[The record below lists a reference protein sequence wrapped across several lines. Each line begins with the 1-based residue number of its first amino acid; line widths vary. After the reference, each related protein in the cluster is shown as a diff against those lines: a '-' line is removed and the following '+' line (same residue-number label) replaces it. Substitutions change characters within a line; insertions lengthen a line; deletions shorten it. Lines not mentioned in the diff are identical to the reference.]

1 MGTEEGLRFVSTIV
15 GGGFVG
21 YAIVAMFRGTLYDS
35 DEGTIDQTERPV
47 AFWLSVFGM
56 TVLGLFILG
65 GLAVAARA
73 RRLRVDGT
81 PISMTPGLL
90 FMN

>member
-1 MGTEEGLRFVSTIV
+1 MGTEGGLRFVATIV

-35 DEGTIDQTERPV
+35 DEGTIDQAERPV

-56 TVLGLFILG
+56 TVLGLFSG
-65 GLAVAARA
+65 RSCA
-73 RRLRVDGT
+73 
-81 PISMTPGLL
+81 PCSS
-90 FMN
+90 

>member
-65 GLAVAARA
+65 VGWQWPLVRAVFELTGHPFR
-73 RRLRVDGT
+73 
-81 PISMTPGLL
+81 
-90 FMN
+90 